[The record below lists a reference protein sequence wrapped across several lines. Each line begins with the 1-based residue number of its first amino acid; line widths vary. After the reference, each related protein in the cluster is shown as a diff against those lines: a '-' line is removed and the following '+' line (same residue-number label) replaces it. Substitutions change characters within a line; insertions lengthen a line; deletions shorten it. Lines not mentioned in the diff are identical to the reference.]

1 MSVFVMSTLSVKE
14 ITMIGK
20 KIVRKKSTL
29 LYRQFLYDIK
39 QAEKE
44 INDFITQRCQEQVQ
58 PLHTGAYKGF

>member
-1 MSVFVMSTLSVKE
+1 
-14 ITMIGK
+14 MIGK

-44 INDFITQRCQEQVQ
+44 INDFITQRFQEQVQ